1 MSILDDDPTVNIE
14 IELEYLN
21 KLFEMNPL
29 AGVQFQNILKDKQIA
44 ELEKRLAERNGHNQ
58 NNVTEIL
65 SGENITSQ
73 EN

>member
-1 MSILDDDPTVNIE
+1 MSILDDEPTVNIE
-14 IELEYLN
+14 IELEDLN

-65 SGENITSQ
+65 SGESIASQ

>member
-1 MSILDDDPTVNIE
+1 MSILDADPTVNIE
-14 IELEYLN
+14 IELEDLN

-65 SGENITSQ
+65 SGESIASQ

>member
-1 MSILDDDPTVNIE
+1 MSVLDDDPSVNIE
-14 IELEYLN
+14 IELEDLN
-21 KLFEMNPL
+21 RLFEMNPL

-44 ELEKRLAERNGHNQ
+44 QLEKRLAERNGHNQ

-65 SGENITSQ
+65 SGESIASQ

>member
-1 MSILDDDPTVNIE
+1 MSVLDADPSVNIE
-14 IELEYLN
+14 IELEDLN
-21 KLFEMNPL
+21 RLFEMNPL

-44 ELEKRLAERNGHNQ
+44 QLEKRLAERNGHNQ

>member
-1 MSILDDDPTVNIE
+1 MSVLDDDPSVNIE
-14 IELEYLN
+14 IELEDLN
-21 KLFEMNPL
+21 RLFEMNPL

-44 ELEKRLAERNGHNQ
+44 QLEKRLAERNGHSP

>member
-14 IELEYLN
+14 IELEDLN

-29 AGVQFQNILKDKQIA
+29 AGVQFQNILNDKQIA

-65 SGENITSQ
+65 SGESIASQ

>member
-1 MSILDDDPTVNIE
+1 MSILHDDPTVNIE
-14 IELEYLN
+14 IELEDLN

-44 ELEKRLAERNGHNQ
+44 EFEKRLAERNGHNQ

-65 SGENITSQ
+65 SGESIASQ

>member
-14 IELEYLN
+14 IELEDLN

-65 SGENITSQ
+65 SGESIASQ